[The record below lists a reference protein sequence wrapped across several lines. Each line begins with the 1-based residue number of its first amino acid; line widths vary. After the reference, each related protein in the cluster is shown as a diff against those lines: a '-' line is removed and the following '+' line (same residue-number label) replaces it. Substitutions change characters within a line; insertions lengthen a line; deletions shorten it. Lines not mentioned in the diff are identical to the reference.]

1 MYHIDAG
8 RNSLLFISLFVMV
21 TVVSGLTSTIV
32 VKYQTKSS
40 TSAIKP
46 LKLLGKSVMDG
57 NDWSAFHRRPR
68 TSPLCLSNEGD
79 VDDDE
84 VSNIDDDSN
93 DNDSSDVDDD
103 SILEAI
109 ENAIINVTEETVVA
123 IESDETANRGD
134 NTNDKESP
142 NDDDDTILEAIES
155 ALIDVTEETEVAIES
170 AALNWAKQQ
179 IQDQPN
185 IPDNNNIQKK
195 KKYVIIGAGWGGWGA
210 AKALCENSDT
220 DSEVIILDTL
230 ADPTGR
236 TIPYV
241 SKSNKPIEAGTRG
254 FWKDYPNINQLCTE
268 LKLTNVFTD
277 FTNSSFYSPSGLEA
291 TAPVFTDAKFPSTIP
306 NLPPFL
312 ASFIE
317 GRSIPNNLPSPL
329 GQVLATFTLF
339 ERLPIVDR
347 ISMIGLLVATVD
359 CLGSNDEKV
368 LNGYDRMTAHEL
380 FIRFKLSERLV
391 DDFIRP
397 TLLVGLFKPPEELSA
412 LVVMELLYYYA
423 LAHTD
428 SFDVRWIKNG
438 TVTSS
443 LIAPLATMLEDK
455 YNLQIKGGSRVQT
468 ISTTPTGAD
477 GQQQRVASVRYMD
490 GQGHEQIIDDV
501 DGVVLA
507 VTSKGMNFIVN
518 GSPDLAKYPTF
529 TKAASCSGIDVI
541 SVRIWFDKTVQTRTP
556 ANVFAQFQELRGAGG
571 TFFML
576 DQFQKDSLSDLWGE
590 DDAQGSVVACDFY
603 NAGAL
608 LALPDDEI
616 IRTLTEDLLPS
627 AVPAFESASVVDS
640 WVGRYPGAVS
650 WFAPGSFDKRPPL
663 HGAGKDHLIN
673 LKCAGDWVR
682 LGDRE
687 HGAKGLCQERAY
699 VTGLEAANALLR
711 ENGSANKEHTVLPV
725 RDDEPQFRLAVAA
738 NRQVMKYFPRFW
750 VR

>member
-1 MYHIDAG
+1 MKISYPQHQIFTTMLKRISKSPTKAYRLDKSCQ
-8 RNSLLFISLFVMV
+8 RLWISLLL
-21 TVVSGLTSTIV
+21 LTTIV
-32 VKYQTKSS
+32 SAWTAVVVVKHQTKSS
-40 TSAIKP
+40 ITAVRRLNYVVNLRRDEDTWNAFNRHSTS
-46 LKLLGKSVMDG
+46 
-57 NDWSAFHRRPR
+57 
-68 TSPLCLSNEGD
+68 SPSQLDFSTR
-79 VDDDE
+79 DDDAGTNDDE
-84 VSNIDDDSN
+84 SSNNDDDA
-93 DNDSSDVDDD
+93 
-103 SILEAI
+103 IIIEAI
-109 ENAIINVTEETVVA
+109 ENAIN
-123 IESDETANRGD
+123 
-134 NTNDKESP
+134 
-142 NDDDDTILEAIES
+142 
-155 ALIDVTEETEVAIES
+155 DVTEEKEVAIES
-170 AALNWAKQQ
+170 AAVNWAKQQ
-179 IQDQPN
+179 QQEQQQDVPV
-185 IPDNNNIQKK
+185 DKKK
-195 KKYVIIGAGWGGWGA
+195 KKYVIVGAGWGGWGA
-210 AKALCENSDT
+210 AKALCENSGA

-230 ADPTGR
+230 EDPTGR

-241 SKSNKPIEAGTRG
+241 SKTNKPIEAGTRG
-254 FWKDYPNINQLCTE
+254 FWKDYPNINQLCAE
-268 LKLTNVFTD
+268 LQLTNVFTD

-291 TAPVFTDAKFPSTIP
+291 TAPVFTNAKFPSTIP
-306 NLPPFL
+306 NVPRFL

-317 GRSIPNNLPSPL
+317 GRPIPNNLPSPL

-347 ISMIGLLVATVD
+347 ISMIGLLIATVD

-368 LNGYDRMTAHEL
+368 LCAYDRMTAHEL

-438 TVTSS
+438 TVSSS
-443 LIAPLATMLEDK
+443 LIAPLATMLEDR
-455 YNLQIKGGSRVQT
+455 YNLQIKGGSRVKT
-468 ISTTPTGAD
+468 ISTTPTGSNGQQHRVASIEYID
-477 GQQQRVASVRYMD
+477 GQGQQQVID
-490 GQGHEQIIDDV
+490 GI

-541 SVRIWFDKTVQTRTP
+541 SVRIWFDKIVPTRTP
-556 ANVFAQFQELRGAGG
+556 ANVFAKFQELRGAGG

-576 DQFQKDSLSDLWGE
+576 DQFQEDSLSDLWG
-590 DDAQGSVVACDFY
+590 DDDVQGSVVACDFY

-663 HGAGKDHLIN
+663 HGAGKDELFN

-711 ENGSANKEHTVLPV
+711 ESSSTNKLHTVLPV

-738 NRQVMKYFPRFW
+738 NREVMKYFPRFW

>member
-1 MYHIDAG
+1 MMKFVETHNRLLVKVLLLTTAVSTWAFAPPLSISPVLTIRPLDVQIQKCSNMNGCNVIRFHSKLPRLYLSTEINTGIDTDEPS
-8 RNSLLFISLFVMV
+8 NS
-21 TVVSGLTSTIV
+21 
-32 VKYQTKSS
+32 
-40 TSAIKP
+40 
-46 LKLLGKSVMDG
+46 
-57 NDWSAFHRRPR
+57 
-68 TSPLCLSNEGD
+68 
-79 VDDDE
+79 
-84 VSNIDDDSN
+84 
-93 DNDSSDVDDD
+93 
-103 SILEAI
+103 
-109 ENAIINVTEETVVA
+109 
-123 IESDETANRGD
+123 
-134 NTNDKESP
+134 
-142 NDDDDTILEAIES
+142 NDDDDDDRKETIETGAVDEQNDT
-155 ALIDVTEETEVAIES
+155 IDAIES
-170 AALNWAKQQ
+170 AAINWSKQQ
-179 IQDQPN
+179 QQENDEPQTLPSGGS
-185 IPDNNNIQKK
+185 DKKK
-195 KKYVIIGAGWGGWGA
+195 KKYVIVGAGWGGWGA
-210 AKALCENSDT
+210 AKALCENSDA
-220 DSEVIILDTL
+220 DADVIILDTL
-230 ADPTGR
+230 VDPTGR

-241 SKSNKPIEAGTRG
+241 SKTNKPIEAGTRG
-254 FWKDYPNINQLCTE
+254 FWKDYPNINQLCSD
-268 LKLTNVFTD
+268 LRLTNVFTE

-291 TAPVFTDAKFPSTIP
+291 TAPVFTNAKFPSRIS

-312 ASFIE
+312 ASFVE
-317 GRSIPNNLPSPL
+317 GRPIPNNLPSPL

-347 ISMIGLLVATVD
+347 ISMIGLLIATVD

-368 LNGYDRMTAHEL
+368 LSAYDRMTAHEL

-443 LIAPLATMLEDK
+443 LIAPLATMLEER

-468 ISTTPTGAD
+468 ISTTPTGID
-477 GQQQRVASVRYMD
+477 GQQHRVSSIKYID
-490 GQGHEQIIDDV
+490 GQGEQQVIENI

-541 SVRIWFDKTVQTRTP
+541 SVRIWFDKFVPTRTP
-556 ANVFAQFQELRGAGG
+556 ANVFAKFQEMRGAGG

-576 DQFQKDSLSDLWGE
+576 DQFQDENLSDLWGGE
-590 DDAQGSVVACDFY
+590 TVQGSVVACDFY

-616 IRTLTEDLLPS
+616 IRTLKQDLLPS
-627 AVPAFESASVVDS
+627 AVPEFESANVVDS

-663 HGAGKDHLIN
+663 HGAGKDCLVN

-711 ENGSANKEHTVLPV
+711 ESSSASKEHTVLPV
-725 RDDEPQFRLAVAA
+725 REDELQFRLAVAA
-738 NRQVMKYFPRFW
+738 NREVMKYLPRFW